1 MPNFW
6 NHLTAPLHC
15 LAPMEEVTDT
25 AFREVVASTAAPG
38 RLGAMFTEFV
48 STDGLCHPVGRE
60 KVAHRLFIS
69 DAERLLLKQKN
80 IRIVAQIWGS
90 RPEKFAQALREVEAF
105 RGFDGID
112 INMGCPVPKIVKQ
125 GGCSALIRSPSLA
138 KEIVL
143 ACKEAIDL
151 PISVKTR
158 TGINQH
164 DTEKWIPEILS
175 VRPAA
180 LILHGRTQKQQSD
193 GLACWNQIGLAARL
207 RDEVAPGTPVIG
219 NGDVRSIAE
228 ADAKCS
234 EHGLQGVMIGR
245 GIFHDPWL
253 FRPEQPPADAAERL
267 ALLWFH
273 TRRFHDNW
281 GAEKN
286 FQVLRRF
293 YKIYATGFPDA
304 AVLRNQLMEARDLDH
319 VRELLINFG
328 FPPD

>member
-1 MPNFW
+1 
-6 NHLTAPLHC
+6 
-15 LAPMEEVTDT
+15 
-25 AFREVVASTAAPG
+25 
-38 RLGAMFTEFV
+38 MFCEFV

-69 DAERLLLKQKN
+69 EAERRLLKEKN
-80 IRIVAQIWGS
+80 IRLIAQIWGS

-105 RGFDGID
+105 QAFDGID

-143 ACKEAIDL
+143 ACQEAIKL
-151 PISVKTR
+151 PVSVKTR

-180 LILHGRTQKQQSD
+180 VILHGRTQKQQSD
-193 GLACWNQIGLAARL
+193 GLACWQQIGLAARL
-207 RDEVAPGTPVIG
+207 RDQVAPGTPVIG
-219 NGDVRSIAE
+219 NGDVRSLAE
-228 ADAKCS
+228 ADAKCA

-253 FRPEQPPADAAERL
+253 FRPEQPPADARERL
-267 ALLWFH
+267 DLLWFH
-273 TRRFHDNW
+273 TRRFCDNW
-281 GAEKN
+281 GSDKN

-293 YKIYATGFPDA
+293 YKIYAAGFPDA
-304 AVLRNQLMEARDLDH
+304 AVLRNQLLEARDIDH
-319 VRELLINFG
+319 VRDLLSQFG
-328 FPPD
+328 FPPNS